1 MAKAKRATKRIA
13 RMAALALGTAG
24 ASIGMTG
31 SASATAPTNV
41 PSQDDARWIFLGEE
55 EITDVSLTTFHV
67 FDRET
72 EFQLRQGEKL
82 AAGLQG
88 GCGITRGCGPGGC
101 VGASCAAVGGG
112 SVPPMAA
119 AVAALLPAVA
129 ALLPAVAVLVTAV
142 AVLVTAVAALVTE
155 NINKTKR
162 YRFTGLGRH
171 PSSWRPRRM
180 LSGACSPA
188 DPDH

>member
-1 MAKAKRATKRIA
+1 MAKAKRATKRIT

-24 ASIGMTG
+24 ASLGMTG

-55 EITDVSLTTFHV
+55 EIADVTLATFHV

-82 AAGLQG
+82 AVDLQG
-88 GCGITRGCGPGGC
+88 GWGITRGCGAGGC

-112 SVPPMAA
+112 VGAPHGDGGGCAA
-119 AVAALLPAVA
+119 PGGGCA
-129 ALLPAVAVLVTAV
+129 
-142 AVLVTAVAALVTE
+142 
-155 NINKTKR
+155 
-162 YRFTGLGRH
+162 GQ
-171 PSSWRPRRM
+171 
-180 LSGACSPA
+180 SGGCAGHGGGCA
-188 DPDH
+188 GHGKHK

>member
-1 MAKAKRATKRIA
+1 MVGTGDTLMAKAKRATKRIA

-24 ASIGMTG
+24 ASLAMTG

-55 EITDVSLTTFHV
+55 EIADVTLATFHV

-82 AAGLQG
+82 AVDLQG
-88 GCGITRGCGPGGC
+88 GCGITRGCGAGGC

-112 SVPPMAA
+112 VGAPHGGGGGCAA
-119 AVAALLPAVA
+119 HGGGCAAPGGGCA
-129 ALLPAVAVLVTAV
+129 
-142 AVLVTAVAALVTE
+142 
-155 NINKTKR
+155 
-162 YRFTGLGRH
+162 GQ
-171 PSSWRPRRM
+171 
-180 LSGACSPA
+180 SGGCAGHGGGCA
-188 DPDH
+188 GHGKHK